1 MIIYNHKVNER
12 RSMMEN
18 NNVKEG
24 INILK
29 KLSPKNQT
37 YFMTLLRLAE
47 AAEDGARSN
56 MANQQ
61 RNPTKQPI
69 QHGKQLQEA

>member
-1 MIIYNHKVNER
+1 
-12 RSMMEN
+12 MEN

-29 KLSPKNQT
+29 KLSPKNQI

-56 MANQQ
+56 MTNQQ
-61 RNPTKQPI
+61 RNPTKQAI
-69 QHGKQLQEA
+69 QQG

>member
-1 MIIYNHKVNER
+1 
-12 RSMMEN
+12 MEN

-24 INILK
+24 MNILK

-47 AAEDGARSN
+47 AAEDGARSE
-56 MANQQ
+56 M
-61 RNPTKQPI
+61 TKQSLKPP
-69 QHGKQLQEA
+69 KQPV